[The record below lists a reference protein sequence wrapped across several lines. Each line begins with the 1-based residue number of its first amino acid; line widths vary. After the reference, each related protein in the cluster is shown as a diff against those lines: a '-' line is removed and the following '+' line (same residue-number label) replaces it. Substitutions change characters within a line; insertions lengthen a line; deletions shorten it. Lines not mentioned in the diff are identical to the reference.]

1 MRTRLMIVPL
11 AAAILACGGSSD
23 STGPG
28 TTGGGGG
35 GGGGTTPVA
44 TTAVSMKSRA
54 FTPKAIKLASGATV
68 TWTNADA
75 EPHNVI
81 FDSGN
86 VPASGTVDG
95 GGNAALAMPTIAGTY
110 AYHCS
115 FHAGMSGSVV
125 VQ

>member
-1 MRTRLMIVPL
+1 MRPRLIFVPL

-23 STGPG
+23 STGPVN
-28 TTGGGGG
+28 TGGG

-54 FTPKAIKLASGATV
+54 FTPKAIKVAGGATV
-68 TWTNADA
+68 TWTNADGEA
-75 EPHNVI
+75 HNVI

>member
-1 MRTRLMIVPL
+1 MRSRMIYAPL

-35 GGGGTTPVA
+35 GGTPVA
-44 TTAVSMKSRA
+44 TTAVSMRNRA
-54 FTPKAIKLASGATV
+54 FTPKAIKVAASATV
-68 TWTNADA
+68 TWTNADGEA
-75 EPHNVI
+75 HNVI
-81 FDSGN
+81 FDGGD
-86 VPASGTVDG
+86 VPASGTVAAG
-95 GGNAALAMPTIAGTY
+95 ENTALAMPAAAGTY

-115 FHAGMSGSVV
+115 FHAGMNGSVV